1 MEKVCKSK
9 KKGGLG
15 IKNLRKMN
23 ISLLCKLW
31 WKLEKE
37 EGLWQDIVRHK
48 YLRNNSV
55 HSVTHRLNDSPVWYD
70 LLEIKEVYLLGR
82 KKCTKDGCHTRFW
95 KDSWVYQQ
103 SLCLVA
109 PDLFELCDCKDI
121 TVKNARN
128 GEIPITFRRWLPAD
142 LRGRWEQIWR
152 DILVFPLE
160 NVSDEIR
167 WSLEKN
173 NKFSVKSTYNA
184 LTSNDAGVYHKLI
197 WKGKIP
203 AKIKIF
209 MWLMINDAILTKDN
223 LIRRKWKGDPACHF
237 CDNHES
243 ISHPKSYGL
252 W

>member
-95 KDSWVYQQ
+95 KDSQVYQQ
-103 SLCLVA
+103 PLCLVA
-109 PDLFELCDCKDI
+109 PDLFELCECKDI

-160 NVSDEIR
+160 NVSDEIG

-184 LTSNDAGVYHKLI
+184 LTRNDAGVYHKLI
-197 WKGKIP
+197 QKGKIP

-209 MWLMINDAILTKDN
+209 MC
-223 LIRRKWKGDPACHF
+223 G
-237 CDNHES
+237 
-243 ISHPKSYGL
+243 
-252 W
+252 